1 MAKGGVQL
9 HVHSVFSFL
18 EGASFPEALVATAAR
33 QDIHTLA
40 LTDSHRVSGL
50 VPFLAATEAA
60 GIKGIVGA
68 EVVLEGVGRLVL
80 LVPDEAAYPDL
91 MALLTASHL
100 NHRRGDPRVDW
111 ETLSHYGRSLIALTG
126 DRGGVMA
133 SSWFGGRRREM
144 EGILQR
150 LAAIFP
156 PDHLWLE
163 LTASWL
169 PGNQGFHQA
178 LVELGE
184 RCRLPL
190 VGTAAAHYATKSDF
204 PVFDLLTAIR
214 LGQSLDGVDRQRRL
228 NAENYLKSWP
238 EMAEALRCWPEALRS
253 AERLA
258 ERLESPRLLHQRR
271 APRFRDLPSGMS
283 SMQKMEALVWSG
295 ARRRYPSAERGAVA
309 KRIRHELAV
318 IRDLGFADYFLVV
331 WDIAEFAR
339 RSGIRFAGRGSAA
352 DSVVAYCLG
361 ITQVD
366 AFHRELLFERFMSR
380 ERRETPDIDIDFDAR
395 RRDEVERYVIER
407 YGADHVARVA
417 TYQTYRQRL
426 ALRETGK
433 AMEFPSDAL
442 DRLAKSLPERSL
454 DALIQSWDEVPE
466 LRQYEDG
473 ERLRQIM
480 KQAARIEGI
489 PRHLGTHLGGVVV
502 SAVPLSRISP
512 LEMSAKG
519 VRIVP
524 FDKRDVEALGLLKLD
539 LLALRTFTA
548 VEEASVVLAQEDP
561 AFSYDA
567 IPLADGA
574 TYARLQ
580 SGEGVGVFQ
589 LESPAQRSLA
599 IRLKPDRWEDIV
611 ASLALI
617 RPGPI
622 KGNMVDP
629 FVARRRG
636 EEPVTYLHPDLEPI
650 LSKTYGVVLFQ
661 EQVIAIATALA
672 GFSAGEADALRRVM
686 THARSPREMERI
698 GERFRERAQ
707 ARGIAPE
714 VAATVFDQL
723 VGYASYG
730 FNEAHAA
737 AFAETAY
744 RTAYLLEHHPR
755 AFFLGLLNAEPLGY
769 YPIDVLVVE
778 ARRRGIPV
786 RPLDINRSEAGAVP
800 EGDGAIRIGFRFLKG
815 ITNDE
820 AAAIARRR
828 PEKGYRHPT
837 EVLERTGI
845 RLETV
850 LKLVRVGAFD
860 DLDPD
865 RGRWLD
871 ETHTQ
876 NRLGLQWAQG
886 RGQKWPAREIVRADY
901 ALLGFGQHEQWL
913 QGWRGIL
920 TRQGFRTLKAVR
932 GMEWGRTVQVVGCL
946 IRPHRPPTRSGRLV
960 VFFSL
965 LDETGLLE
973 TRLSEK
979 GYQQFGQW
987 LFGRVQPVL
996 AVTGKTEPA
1005 GLAAQALEPW
1015 YPPAALLSGGGTEP
1029 PGQPPRPNGWRR

>member
-18 EGASFPEALVATAAR
+18 EGASSPEDLVAAAAR
-33 QDIHTLA
+33 QGIQTMA

-50 VPFLAATEAA
+50 VPFLTAAGTA
-60 GIKGIVGA
+60 GIKGIIGA
-68 EVVLEGVGRLVL
+68 EVRLEDVGRLVL
-80 LVPDEAAYPDL
+80 LVPDDAAYPEL

-100 NHRRGDPRVDW
+100 DHPRGDPRVDW
-111 ETLSHYGRSLIALTG
+111 ATLARHGPSLIALTG
-126 DRGGVMA
+126 DRSGVMA
-133 SSWFGGRRREM
+133 RPWFGGRRGEM
-144 EGILQR
+144 EEILRR
-150 LAAIFP
+150 LGAIFP
-156 PDHLWLE
+156 ADHLWLE
-163 LTASWL
+163 MTASWL
-169 PGNQGFHQA
+169 PGDRGFHHA
-178 LVELGE
+178 LADLAE
-184 RCRLPL
+184 RHRLPL
-190 VGTAAAHYATKSDF
+190 VGTAAAHYATKKDF

-214 LGQSLDGVDRQRRL
+214 LSQPLEGVDRERRL

-238 EMAEALRCWPEALRS
+238 EMAEALRPWPGALRG
-253 AERLA
+253 AERLS
-258 ERLESPRLLHQRR
+258 ELLEPPRLLHRRR
-271 APRFRDLPSGMS
+271 APRFRDLPSGTS
-283 SMQKMEALVWSG
+283 AMQQVEALVWAG
-295 ARRRYPSAERGAVA
+295 ARRRYHRTEHEAVA
-309 KRIRHELAV
+309 RRIRHELGI

-331 WDIAEFAR
+331 WDVAEFAR
-339 RSGIRFAGRGSAA
+339 RAGIRFAGRGSAA

-366 AFHRELLFERFMSR
+366 AFHRDLLFERFMSR
-380 ERRETPDIDIDFDAR
+380 ERQETPDIDIDFDAR
-395 RRDEVERYVIER
+395 RRDEVEHYVVDR

-433 AMEFPSDAL
+433 AMEFPPDAL

-454 DALIQSWDEVPE
+454 RALIQSWEEVPE

-480 KQAARIEGI
+480 EHAARIEGI

-502 SAVPLSRISP
+502 SEEPLSRVSP

-548 VEEASVVLAQEDP
+548 VEEASAVLAQEDP
-561 AFSYDA
+561 AFSYEA
-567 IPLADGA
+567 IPLADEA

-589 LESPAQRSLA
+589 LESPAQRALA
-599 IRLKPDRWEDIV
+599 VRLKPDRWEDIV

-661 EQVIAIATALA
+661 EQVIAIATVLA

-686 THARSPREMERI
+686 THARSTREMERI

-707 ARGIAPE
+707 ARGVSPE

-755 AFFLGLLNAEPLGY
+755 AFLVGLLNAEPLGY
-769 YPIDVLVVE
+769 YPVDVLLVE
-778 ARRRGIPV
+778 ARRRQIPV
-786 RPLDINRSEAGAVP
+786 RPLDINQSQAGASP
-800 EGDGAIRIGFRFLKG
+800 EGEDAIRIGFRFLKG

-820 AAAIARRR
+820 AVAIVRDR
-828 PEKGYRHPT
+828 PGRGYRHPT
-837 EVLERTGI
+837 EVLERAGI

-850 LKLVRVGAFD
+850 LKLIRAGAFD

-865 RGRWLD
+865 RDRWL
-871 ETHTQ
+871 EEAHTQ
-876 NRLGLQWAQG
+876 NRLGLHFAKGHSRTG
-886 RGQKWPAREIVRADY
+886 RDREIVRADY

-913 QGWRGIL
+913 QGWREVL
-920 TRQGFRTLKAVR
+920 ARQGFRTLETVR
-932 GMEWGRTVQVVGCL
+932 RMEAGRTVQVVGCL

-973 TRLSEK
+973 ARLSEK
-979 GYQQFGQW
+979 GYQRFGQW
-987 LFGRVQPVL
+987 LFGRVQPVV

-1005 GLAAQALEPW
+1005 GLSVLALEPW
-1015 YPPAALLSGGGTEP
+1015 YPPAPS
-1029 PGQPPRPNGWRR
+1029 RPEVGS